1 MRVLGFL
8 CAVLLCLPGCAGY
21 HIGPVKP
28 AAMSQV
34 RTLAV
39 PCFKNNTLEPRME
52 VLVANALI
60 RQLQQDGTYK
70 ITSERDA
77 DATVEGLIERIE
89 RVPARGGRKDGN
101 TPADFYQT
109 SEFTLNL
116 VLRVKAV
123 EKNSGKT
130 LLSKNF
136 SGTSSFFV
144 SIANPTTPK
153 IFDTTPP
160 LKKKYDRWARRTAD
174 VNRDEHQALP
184 QAVED
189 AAVQITSYL
198 SEGW

>member
-8 CAVLLCLPGCAGY
+8 GALLLCFSGCAGY

-34 RTLAV
+34 RTIAV
-39 PCFKNNTLEPRME
+39 PSFKNSTLEPRLE

-77 DATVEGLIERIE
+77 DAIVEGSIERIE
-89 RVPARGGRKDGN
+89 RLPARGVRKEN
-101 TPADFYQT
+101 STPADFYQT

-116 VLRVKAV
+116 VLNVKVV
-123 EKNSGKT
+123 EKNSGKP
-130 LLSKNF
+130 LSSRNF
-136 SGTSSFFV
+136 SGQSSFFV
-144 SIANPTTPK
+144 SGANVNT
-153 IFDTTPP
+153 
-160 LKKKYDRWARRTAD
+160 RTAN
-174 VNRDEHQALP
+174 VNRDERQAIP
-184 QAVED
+184 QAAEH
-189 AAVQITSYL
+189 AAIQITSYL

>member
-1 MRVLGFL
+1 
-8 CAVLLCLPGCAGY
+8 
-21 HIGPVKP
+21 
-28 AAMSQV
+28 
-34 RTLAV
+34 
-39 PCFKNNTLEPRME
+39 ME

-89 RVPARGGRKDGN
+89 RVPARGVRKDGN

-136 SGTSSFFV
+136 SGKSSFFV
-144 SIANPTTPK
+144 SIGSPTTLNNVN
-153 IFDTTPP
+153 T
-160 LKKKYDRWARRTAD
+160 RTAD